1 MRSWRNELGDL
12 RARDILGGKGI
23 GVILKS
29 VDIQFKRPVLYPDTL
44 LVSHKPHSP
53 TPTSFGCKAIIQSYG
68 QGKIVAESDSA
79 LVWYDYEN
87 LRKCEPPSEFSQ
99 LISNRMESKSS

>member
-12 RARDILGGKGI
+12 RARDILAGKGI

-29 VDIQFKRPVLYPDTL
+29 IEVTFKRPVLYPDTL
-44 LVSHKPHSP
+44 MISHKPHST
-53 TPTSFGCKAIIQSYG
+53 TPTSFGCKALIQSYS
-68 QGKIVAESDSA
+68 QGKIVAESDSV

-87 LRKCEPPSEFSQ
+87 LRKCQPPPEFSQ
-99 LISNRMESKSS
+99 LVEKRMEAKSH